1 MALLRS
7 IIRPSMSL
15 LVTRHITEKMIAD
28 TAVKIC
34 LPKPA
39 FVPTIHFQ
47 NPSSSRFFSTSV
59 LTPEFKSKNPSSS
72 RSFSTSVLTPEL
84 KSKLDD
90 VVKKDKVV
98 VFMKG
103 VPDAPKCGFSNAVVQ
118 VRFFV
123 VSSLFFL

>member
-15 LVTRHITEKMIAD
+15 LVTRHITEQMIVAD
-28 TAVKIC
+28 TVKTC
-34 LPKPA
+34 LPKPT
-39 FVPTIHFQ
+39 FVPTSHFRS
-47 NPSSSRFFSTSV
+47 PSLSRF
-59 LTPEFKSKNPSSS
+59 
-72 RSFSTSVLTPEL
+72 FSTSVLTPEL

-123 VSSLFFL
+123 IDQARILSSESDAINFFKLVDKIN

>member
-15 LVTRHITEKMIAD
+15 LVTRHITEQMIVAD
-28 TAVKIC
+28 TVVKTC

-39 FVPTIHFQ
+39 FVPTSHFQ
-47 NPSSSRFFSTSV
+47 SPSSSRF
-59 LTPEFKSKNPSSS
+59 
-72 RSFSTSVLTPEL
+72 FSTSVLTPEL

-123 VSSLFFL
+123 IVSSSCSFFGK

>member
-15 LVTRHITEKMIAD
+15 LVTRHVTEQMVVAD
-28 TAVKIC
+28 TVVKTC

-39 FVPTIHFQ
+39 FIPTSHLRS
-47 NPSSSRFFSTSV
+47 PSSSSSSRFFSTSI
-59 LTPEFKSKNPSSS
+59 
-72 RSFSTSVLTPEL
+72 LTPEL

-123 VSSLFFL
+123 VSSLCSFFGK

>member
-15 LVTRHITEKMIAD
+15 LVTRHITEQMIVAD
-28 TAVKIC
+28 TAAKTC
-34 LPKPA
+34 LP
-39 FVPTIHFQ
+39 FVPRSHFQ
-47 NPSSSRFFSTSV
+47 NPSSSRF
-59 LTPEFKSKNPSSS
+59 
-72 RSFSTSVLTPEL
+72 FSTSVLTPEL

-123 VSSLFFL
+123 VSSVCSFFEK

>member
-1 MALLRS
+1 M
-7 IIRPSMSL
+7 
-15 LVTRHITEKMIAD
+15 VVGD
-28 TAVKIC
+28 TAVKTC
-34 LPKPA
+34 PLKP
-39 FVPTIHFQ
+39 FVPKSHFQ
-47 NPSSSRFFSTSV
+47 SSSSRF
-59 LTPEFKSKNPSSS
+59 
-72 RSFSTSVLTPEL
+72 FSTSVLTPEL

-123 VSSLFFL
+123 VSSVCFFFEK